1 MLAFGLDHV
10 IVRDIDVANPA
21 SIRSVSTYALSLGRT
36 SIVTEAGRS
45 RLVLEPDVNV
55 LVEGSLNVPGSL
67 GMLSR
72 VVRPVARATWL
83 GNEARVRA
91 DGDSI
96 FLGTVSRDTRV
107 AKGQRIGTITDYW
120 GRKTGE
126 GTAPITGSSRSY
138 AAFRPFG
145 KRPPSSMSRRSS
157 STRRRHTGNH
167 RPIELPVAGGKD
179 AFPPW

>member
-126 GTAPITGSSRSY
+126 VTAPIDGLITFVRGVPSLWKEATIVNV
-138 AAFRPFG
+138 AAILFD
-145 KRPPSSMSRRSS
+145 PP
-157 STRRRHTGNH
+157 
-167 RPIELPVAGGKD
+167 
-179 AFPPW
+179 PPYRKPSPN